1 MLFVVDM
8 RLMEELSPCLQSCM
22 LSCHVVMSVWK
33 GSRQGAILNSMH
45 LSNVSS
51 MPTCFHSAVSCIK
64 RSAKSLTPTI
74 VKGLHLL
81 CTLFGPI
88 VLCNFETK

>member
-1 MLFVVDM
+1 MLAK
-8 RLMEELSPCLQSCM
+8 L
-22 LSCHVVMSVWK
+22 HVVVSCSHV
-33 GSRQGAILNSMH
+33 GLERLQAGAILNSMH